1 MKRPIA
7 EREQI
12 VSSFVK
18 QEIGKDTAAQLLG
31 CTKRTL
37 ESYVNGYIAF
47 KTAGL
52 VDHRKSNNC
61 KLSSSQTDR
70 IVSLK
75 KLSNGDQHAIFG
87 ITSILQSMSER
98 YGRFLLPII
107 LHE

>member
-1 MKRPIA
+1 MLLFKKGGEAYGKRPIA

-75 KLSNGDQHAIFG
+75 S
-87 ITSILQSMSER
+87 
-98 YGRFLLPII
+98 
-107 LHE
+107 